1 MSEPL
6 LVEQTD
12 GIAYLTLN
20 RPEKRNALDDGL
32 VAALKQA
39 LQEADANAAV
49 RVVALRGAGK
59 DFCSGA
65 DLSALRKIADA
76 SVMENLADVDGLAE
90 LFLLPRRMRKPL
102 VALVRGR
109 ALAGGCGLATAC
121 DLVLASDTAQFGYP
135 EARIGFVAAMVMAI
149 LRRSVPEKIAFE
161 LVVRGHTLAAAEAH
175 RIGLVNH
182 ILPEASFES
191 ECERFLAELAERS
204 SSAVQLSKRL
214 LYHTDGMSFEAALR
228 AGADVNV
235 IARMTEDM
243 QAGVARFLAK
253 EPAHVPSTPRRKN
266 Q

>member
-6 LVEQTD
+6 LIEQTG
-12 GIAYLTLN
+12 GIAFLTLN
-20 RPEKRNALDDGL
+20 RPEKRNALDDRL
-32 VAALKQA
+32 IAALKEA
-39 LQEADANAAV
+39 LRAADADPAV
-49 RVVALRGAGK
+49 RVIALRGAGK
-59 DFCSGA
+59 DFSSGA

-90 LFLLPRRMRKPL
+90 LFLLPRRLRKPL

-121 DLVLASDTAQFGYP
+121 DLVLASDMAQFGYP

-149 LRRSVPEKIAFE
+149 LRRSVPEKLAFE
-161 LVVRGHTLAAAEAH
+161 LVVRGHILTAAEAE

-182 ILPEASFES
+182 VLPESDFDA
-191 ECERFLAELAERS
+191 ECGRFLAELAERS
-204 SSAVQLSKRL
+204 PSAVQLSKRL
-214 LYHTDGMSFEAALR
+214 LYHADGMSFEAALR
-228 AGADVNV
+228 AGADMNV

-253 EPAHVPSTPRRKN
+253 ERSA
-266 Q
+266 